1 MADLEIITHQEGTG
15 IQPQAGDMVQV
26 HYIGT
31 LADGTEFDNS
41 HKRGEPITFT
51 LGRGQV
57 IQGWDQGIAQMK
69 VGGKAKLII
78 PPELGYGTRGAGEV
92 IPPNATLH
100 FTVELVGVPKIEYI
114 EKKAGTGAQPQ
125 AGQTV
130 SVHYIGTL
138 ADGTEFD
145 NSYKRGE
152 PIQFK
157 LGAGRVIP
165 GWDLGIAQMKEG
177 GKAVLVI
184 PPELAYGDRGAGG
197 VIPPKATLRFRVEL
211 VAVAG

>member
-1 MADLEIITHQEGTG
+1 MTTLELITQEVGSG
-15 IQPQAGDMVQV
+15 AQPQAGDMVQV

-41 HKRGEPITFT
+41 YKRGEPISFV

-57 IQGWDQGIAQMK
+57 IQGWDMGIAQMQ

-78 PPELGYGTRGAGEV
+78 PPDLGYGARGAGGV

-100 FTVELVGVPKIEYI
+100 FAVELVGVLTVEYT

-125 AGQTV
+125 RGQTV
-130 SVHYIGTL
+130 AVHYIGML
-138 ADGTEFD
+138 LDGTEFD

-152 PIQFK
+152 PIRFK
-157 LGAGRVIP
+157 LGAGQVIP
-165 GWDLGIAQMKEG
+165 GWDMGIAQMREG
-177 GKAVLVI
+177 GKAELVI
-184 PPELAYGDRGAGG
+184 PPDLAYGARGAGG
-197 VIPPKATLRFRVEL
+197 VIPPNATLRFRVEL
-211 VAVAG
+211 VQVG